1 MKIMITIGELTE
13 FLGWALVINV
23 SFFML
28 SFLGATFLR
37 TKILQIHS
45 KMFGLCEED
54 VSRAHFQFMAQY
66 KMALLVFFVAP
77 YLALKL
83 MG

>member
-1 MKIMITIGELTE
+1 MITMAELSE

-45 KMFGLCEED
+45 KMFGLCEVCERKSCKYIAKCSD
-54 VSRAHFQFMAQY
+54 YAR
-66 KMALLVFFVAP
+66 KMFRVPIFNLWPSTKWPF
-77 YLALKL
+77 
-83 MG
+83 